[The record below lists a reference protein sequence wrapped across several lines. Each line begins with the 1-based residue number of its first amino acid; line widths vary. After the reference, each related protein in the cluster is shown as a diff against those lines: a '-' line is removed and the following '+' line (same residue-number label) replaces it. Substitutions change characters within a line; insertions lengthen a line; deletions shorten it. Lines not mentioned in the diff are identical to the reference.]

1 MITTLPDLDTPALLV
16 ERDKVAANA
25 QRMRSRIESLGSTLR
40 LHVKTAKCLEV
51 TRMVAGD
58 AGPLTVSTLKEAE
71 VFASHGYHD
80 ILYGVA
86 FAPHKLRR
94 ALDLARRGVNL
105 KITLDSLET
114 AGALAADLKGAS
126 EKLPVLIEIDC
137 DGHRS
142 GLRPDDPAILEIAR
156 VLSGSG
162 AEVAGVMTHAGGSY
176 DCRSIDAI
184 RAAARKE
191 RESVVHA
198 ATRLREAGFAAPVV
212 SVGSTPTATYGE
224 DLGGVT
230 EVRAGVFVF
239 FDLVMAGI
247 GVCGVEDIAMSV
259 LGTVIGHQRDKGWII
274 TDAGWMAMSRDRGT
288 AKQPLDQGYG
298 VVCDAA
304 GRPIEGLI
312 VSDASQEHGI
322 VSHRSGD
329 PKRMPELPVGTLLRI
344 LPNHACATAAQ
355 YDRYQVLA
363 GGDRIEAAWQRFAGW

>member
-1 MITTLPDLDTPALLV
+1 MTTSLSDLDTPALLV

-25 QRMRSRIESLGSTLR
+25 RRLRSHIESLGSRLR

-71 VFASHGYHD
+71 VFASHGYKD

-86 FAPHKLRR
+86 FAPHKLAR
-94 ALDLARRGVNL
+94 ALDLVKRGVKL
-105 KITLDSLET
+105 TITLDSLET
-114 AGALAADLKGAS
+114 ADALASALKDRKD
-126 EKLPVLIEIDC
+126 KLPVLVEIDC

-142 GLRPDDPAILEIAR
+142 GLRPDDPAILDIAR
-156 VLSGSG
+156 VLAGSG

-176 DCRSIDAI
+176 DCRSVDSI

-191 RESVVHA
+191 RESVVLA
-198 ATRLREAGFAAPVV
+198 AARLREAGFAAPVV

-224 DLGGVT
+224 DLSGVT

-247 GVCGVEDIAMSV
+247 GVCRVEDIALSV
-259 LGTVIGHQRDKGWII
+259 LGTVISHQKEKGWVI

-288 AKQPLDQGYG
+288 AKQPVDQGYG
-298 VVCDAA
+298 LVCDAA

-322 VSHRSGD
+322 ISHRSGD

-355 YDRYQVLA
+355 YDKYRVLA
-363 GGDRIEAAWQRFAGW
+363 GQDHIEATWERFSGW